1 MRIVPFVLSAMV
13 TIGLTT
19 ALNNKIG
26 PLPPL
31 GKLLSP
37 SHGLWQNADAADLS
51 FDANLALPALKEEVQ
66 VYLDERLVP
75 HVFAQNDEDAYTVQG
90 YLHAR
95 FRLWQME
102 FQTHAAAGRLSEILG
117 PKVGD
122 VNILERADRQ
132 FRRLGMVYAAE
143 NALAALDQYPEV
155 KAGMEAY
162 ARGVNAYINSL
173 SPAQYPI
180 EYKLLDYAPEPWT
193 PLKTMIFIK
202 YMAFDL
208 ANDGNDFDQTNLMH
222 RIGLEAW
229 KELYPI
235 QHDSLDPIAPKGT
248 PYVQSPRPVMP
259 AAADSLLQ
267 ATGAGDIA
275 YDHPKT
281 DPNNGSNNW
290 VVGGSKT
297 ASGRP
302 ILANDPHLGIN
313 LPSLWYEIQ
322 LHLPTYNVYGVSFP
336 GAPGVVIGF
345 NDSIAW
351 GITNAGQDVMDF
363 YEVKFKDS
371 TQSEYLYNGE
381 WVPAKTRIETIRIRG
396 KADFTEKIPMTVWGP
411 VMYDGSYQSSLQ
423 NGKTYA
429 VRWKAHDPGME
440 AYTFMLL
447 NRAKNYNDY
456 VEAISHF
463 KCPGQNFV
471 FGSKTGDIA
480 WWQRG
485 EFPAKWKRQGEF
497 VMPGWDSSFA
507 WQRMIPAEEN
517 VHMLNPPR
525 GFVSSANQRAAD
537 STYPYYLGGT
547 YELHRNFI
555 INKLLTQ
562 MQGITPEQMRQMQSN
577 NYNIFAQMAR
587 PMLLKHIDS
596 AALAPRAAELLQA
609 FANWNLQ
616 ADTAEVGMTVFF
628 EWWKNLTDTIYADE
642 LFVKDRNNPRPQDQ
656 TLLEKLIKDTAYQ
669 YVDNVNTPQTETLR
683 QMVTAA
689 LNKTA
694 TQLPKN
700 NTDLAWARHKGTRIQ
715 HLLQSLTPFS
725 RINIST
731 GGSSKIINATQRTNG
746 PSWRV
751 VVHLTDET
759 EAWGVYPGGQHG
771 NPGSKYYDMFIDT
784 WARGEHYR
792 LWIMKASET
801 NSPQVK
807 YTMKFKAGS

>member
-248 PYVQSPRPVMP
+248 PAGGP
-259 AAADSLLQ
+259 A
-267 ATGAGDIA
+267 
-275 YDHPKT
+275 
-281 DPNNGSNNW
+281 
-290 VVGGSKT
+290 
-297 ASGRP
+297 
-302 ILANDPHLGIN
+302 
-313 LPSLWYEIQ
+313 
-322 LHLPTYNVYGVSFP
+322 
-336 GAPGVVIGF
+336 
-345 NDSIAW
+345 
-351 GITNAGQDVMDF
+351 
-363 YEVKFKDS
+363 
-371 TQSEYLYNGE
+371 
-381 WVPAKTRIETIRIRG
+381 
-396 KADFTEKIPMTVWGP
+396 
-411 VMYDGSYQSSLQ
+411 
-423 NGKTYA
+423 
-429 VRWKAHDPGME
+429 
-440 AYTFMLL
+440 
-447 NRAKNYNDY
+447 
-456 VEAISHF
+456 
-463 KCPGQNFV
+463 
-471 FGSKTGDIA
+471 
-480 WWQRG
+480 
-485 EFPAKWKRQGEF
+485 
-497 VMPGWDSSFA
+497 
-507 WQRMIPAEEN
+507 
-517 VHMLNPPR
+517 NPP
-525 GFVSSANQRAAD
+525 
-537 STYPYYLGGT
+537 GG
-547 YELHRNFI
+547 
-555 INKLLTQ
+555 
-562 MQGITPEQMRQMQSN
+562 GIKPT
-577 NYNIFAQMAR
+577 
-587 PMLLKHIDS
+587 
-596 AALAPRAAELLQA
+596 
-609 FANWNLQ
+609 
-616 ADTAEVGMTVFF
+616 
-628 EWWKNLTDTIYADE
+628 
-642 LFVKDRNNPRPQDQ
+642 
-656 TLLEKLIKDTAYQ
+656 
-669 YVDNVNTPQTETLR
+669 TPQNPTPIPTTTL
-683 QMVTAA
+683 
-689 LNKTA
+689 
-694 TQLPKN
+694 
-700 NTDLAWARHKGTRIQ
+700 G
-715 HLLQSLTPFS
+715 
-725 RINIST
+725 
-731 GGSSKIINATQRTNG
+731 
-746 PSWRV
+746 
-751 VVHLTDET
+751 
-759 EAWGVYPGGQHG
+759 
-771 NPGSKYYDMFIDT
+771 
-784 WARGEHYR
+784 
-792 LWIMKASET
+792 
-801 NSPQVK
+801 
-807 YTMKFKAGS
+807 